1 MIEYAELRGWAVY
14 HAAYVKGHLRSSSSV
29 GFPDLVLVRNDRTVF
44 AELKTDKG
52 KLSVAQ
58 DGWLNLLRGTA
69 NEVYLWRPSDMDEV
83 LKILC

>member
-1 MIEYAELRGWAVY
+1 M
-14 HAAYVKGHLRSSSSV
+14 RSGSSI

-58 DGWLNLLRGTA
+58 DGWLNLLRGTS
-69 NEVYLWRPSDMDEV
+69 NEVYLWRPSDMDDV
-83 LKILC
+83 LGILS